1 MARRRTASRVL
12 IAGAVGT
19 LLFVPAQG
27 SGQDSLSVACA
38 DLSSISPLEDLTR
51 CAQQGQ
57 VSARF
62 NLAVK
67 YWAGIG
73 IPKDEIPRLL
83 RPFEQIDRNDRR
95 GREVTGLGLALSN
108 ALIQLHEGS
117 LTLDSEP
124 GVGTT
129 VTVRLPL

>member
-1 MARRRTASRVL
+1 MGVRVEP
-12 IAGAVGT
+12 AHVAV
-19 LLFVPAQG
+19 Q
-27 SGQDSLSVACA
+27 VA
-38 DLSSISPLEDLTR
+38 D
-51 CAQQGQ
+51 
-57 VSARF
+57 
-62 NLAVK
+62 N
-67 YWAGIG
+67 GIG

-95 GREVTGLGLALSN
+95 GREGTGLGLALSN